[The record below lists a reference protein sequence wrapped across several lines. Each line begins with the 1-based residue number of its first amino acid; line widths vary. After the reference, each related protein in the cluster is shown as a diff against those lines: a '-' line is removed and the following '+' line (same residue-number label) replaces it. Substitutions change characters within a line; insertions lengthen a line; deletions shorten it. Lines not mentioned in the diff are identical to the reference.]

1 MFNSQQPIFGGT
13 FRPPPRPRNAQN
25 PLSRGV
31 NTGNTGM
38 GLNFPRP
45 RATDTDTRPSL
56 VPTSNSPS
64 GGVESA
70 SSCKSTNVQF
80 GMLDNPTLE
89 ARLDSILRTLEN
101 VDAKLNNTNGVIKE
115 LCSRVAGLNALLQ
128 ALVENMN
135 SWTSEIEGLVRQQQ
149 AQPQGEEQ
157 NTDWFLPQ

>member
-64 GGVESA
+64 GGVESD
-70 SSCKSTNVQF
+70 
-80 GMLDNPTLE
+80 GNPTLE

-115 LCSRVAGLNALLQ
+115 LYSRVAGLNALLQ